1 MIQQLN
7 QSNTNEPMDNF
18 TTFHMKNLNS
28 LATDRTLFTHC
39 SNQAIQCF
47 LKQDHFSCRFLSTQ
61 QINDPELRPLLLNS
75 ILNSQVTLNFFTQN
89 CPLVNDYEIVLR
101 AVTKNGLM
109 LRYAGKALR
118 QDRNEVLSAATQNA
132 CALQFAPTFKSDR
145 PFIESVVK
153 MNGLA
158 LEHASKSLK
167 SDREVVLAAVT
178 QDGMAI
184 HHAAKQLRMERE
196 VLLVAVQSSEQLFC
210 QLYDENK
217 NKRMV
222 VELVSQKGS
231 LLKVA
236 PDVLRNDRE
245 VVLAAIGNDVTA
257 FAYAS
262 GVLKNDREVLI
273 AVLQI
278 ELRNDKRKIER
289 ATQLI
294 LECEKDLNKSVSE

>member
-1 MIQQLN
+1 MKSANEEVQQLCH
-7 QSNTNEPMDNF
+7 
-18 TTFHMKNLNS
+18 TT
-28 LATDRTLFTHC
+28 
-39 SNQAIQCF
+39 
-47 LKQDHFSCRFLSTQ
+47 
-61 QINDPELRPLLLNS
+61 
-75 ILNSQVTLNFFTQN
+75 
-89 CPLVNDYEIVLR
+89 
-101 AVTKNGLM
+101 
-109 LRYAGKALR
+109 
-118 QDRNEVLSAATQNA
+118 
-132 CALQFAPTFKSDR
+132 
-145 PFIESVVK
+145 
-153 MNGLA
+153 
-158 LEHASKSLK
+158 
-167 SDREVVLAAVT
+167 
-178 QDGMAI
+178 
-184 HHAAKQLRMERE
+184 KQLRMDRE
-196 VLLVAVQSSEQLFC
+196 VLLAAIQSSEQLLC